1 MDTAPQLPRS
11 RTAAGE
17 GRVSILVVMDTAPQ
31 LQKIASTAH
40 ASSMFQSLLL
50 WIPLLNEY
58 QTLNLPVA
66 QQVSIL
72 VVMDTAPQ
80 HLLCDDPT
88 LRQLRFQSLLLWIP
102 LLNGKAGPVCRYR
115 CSRFNPCC
123 YGYRSSTSNGIVA
136 GTRPGVF
143 QSLLL
148 WIPLLN

>member
-50 WIPLLNEY
+50 WIPLLNTY
-58 QTLNLPVA
+58 FATTRRFGNSGFNPCCYGYRSSTGKPAPSADTAVR
-66 QQVSIL
+66 VSIL

-80 HLLCDDPT
+80 LGH
-88 LRQLRFQSLLLWIP
+88 RF
-102 LLNGKAGPVCRYR
+102 V
-115 CSRFNPCC
+115 
-123 YGYRSSTSNGIVA
+123 
-136 GTRPGVF
+136 
-143 QSLLL
+143 
-148 WIPLLN
+148 